1 MNFKEGN
8 DINNLFADRFELEA
22 EEMFCKADRLLTEGL
37 TMEAVEKL
45 SQILKRNPRFGK
57 AHNHIAWAY
66 EVKYNKKN
74 LAEEHYKMAMEYAP
88 DYIASYLNYCYLLSS
103 LARFDELKE
112 HLDKMSNIAGIAKEI
127 LYMEYAILSELQG
140 DIEAAIDYYRQA
152 AIVTLDTLKLDKYK
166 ESIERC
172 HKKLDLVESV
182 TGYNFFSNVADST
195 ENVIESVVDTQP

>member
-1 MNFKEGN
+1 MTLNEGI
-8 DINNLFADRFELEA
+8 DINNLFPDRAELEC
-22 EEMFCKADRLLTEGL
+22 EEFFAQADRLLTEGA

-66 EVKYNKKN
+66 ETKYNKKN

-112 HLDKMSNIAGIAKEI
+112 HLEKMSNIAGIAKEI

-140 DIEAAIDYYRQA
+140 NIEAAIDYYRQA
-152 AIVTLDTLKLDKYK
+152 AIVTLDIGKLGKYM
-166 ESIERC
+166 ESIDRC
-172 HKKLDLVESV
+172 QKKIDLLDCS
-182 TGYNFFSNVADST
+182 GD
-195 ENVIESVVDTQP
+195 IWK